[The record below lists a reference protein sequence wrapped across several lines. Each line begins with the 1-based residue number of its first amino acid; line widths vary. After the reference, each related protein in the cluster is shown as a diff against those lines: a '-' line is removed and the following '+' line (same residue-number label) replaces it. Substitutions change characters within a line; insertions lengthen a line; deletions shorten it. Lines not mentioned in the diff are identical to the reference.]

1 MGHTRTAGQSR
12 ETYTPTIPATSV
24 EGLPLMLSCE
34 QAAQVAGVSRKHI
47 RNLLIRGELRGVR
60 LGMAWR
66 IPRDAFLQ
74 AVGLVEA

>member
-1 MGHTRTAGQSR
+1 MSHKRTAGGTR
-12 ETYTPTIPATSV
+12 TDYTPTIPATSAD
-24 EGLPLMLSCE
+24 GLPIMLSCE

-47 RNLLIRGELRGVR
+47 RNLCARGELRAVR

-74 AVGLVEA
+74 SVGLVEA